1 MDAIRLFFRSNSFRT
16 SKVSTNLT
24 PEYSRT
30 ISTPDERNISNNNLS
45 TEIDDNQSS
54 SNEKLSR
61 ENIKSFLTTQSPSNS
76 VLSNLS
82 ATHFDLETCSG
93 LSTPSSENGRHTI
106 VAASASESISNALTF
121 TNNHSSKRRRSS
133 NFNDKRRRSWIN
145 EQTIHHPSSL
155 SSPPFRRTKS
165 HGHPDRRRKH
175 SLKTKHPREKLTK
188 RYIQVNK

>member
-45 TEIDDNQSS
+45 TEIDDNQSLS
-54 SNEKLSR
+54 S
-61 ENIKSFLTTQSPSNS
+61 
-76 VLSNLS
+76 
-82 ATHFDLETCSG
+82 THFDLETCSG

-145 EQTIHHPSSL
+145 EQNIHHSSSL